1 MVFEDIEDQ
10 IITKLKELTYLKTVE
25 TYAGQLEEGE
35 IKKFLVNFP
44 AVLVA
49 YSGSN
54 YEWIDGPNYNEA
66 CDFSVLVCAK
76 NVRGNKAI
84 RKAAAGCYQM
94 IEDVKAKLI
103 NQTFGLEIEKLK
115 ILRVQL
121 VGISQ
126 TTAIYGIDFQTNF
139 DTTFNW

>member
-1 MVFEDIEDQ
+1 MTFEDIEDQ

-25 TYAGQLEEGE
+25 TYAGQLEGE
-35 IKKFLVNFP
+35 INKLPGSFP
-44 AVLVA
+44 AALVA

-54 YEWIDGPNYNEA
+54 YGWIDGPNYNEV

-76 NVRGNKAI
+76 NARGNAAI
-84 RKAAAGCYQM
+84 RKNAAGCYQM

-103 NQTFGLEIEKLK
+103 NQDFGLVIEKLT

-121 VGISQ
+121 VYISQ
-126 TTAIYGIDFQTNF
+126 TTAIYGIDFRTNF
-139 DTTFNW
+139 DQEFS